1 MSLRNFNFI
10 ASIGIIGSFIANL
23 FGGWNEAMTT
33 LIIFMG
39 LDLITGWILAGVF
52 HKSKKTKTGTLS
64 SKASLQGLL
73 KKGMILLAIL
83 VAARLDIMLET
94 TYIREAAIIAFVANE
109 TLSIIENMGL
119 MGVPIPSIL
128 TKAIELLKKE
138 SDKKEEQ

>member
-83 VAARLDIMLET
+83 VAARLDIVLET
-94 TYIREAAIIAFVANE
+94 TYIRETAIIAFVANE